1 MIVKPLANLIK
12 MRKEKIQISKIKN
25 EKGVITKNTKEI
37 QGIVKDYFE
46 NIYSSELENLEEL
59 NKFLDTYD
67 HPKVNQEDINH
78 LNRSITLNEI
88 ELK

>member
-46 NIYSSELENLEEL
+46 NIYYWKILRN
-59 NKFLDTYD
+59 
-67 HPKVNQEDINH
+67 
-78 LNRSITLNEI
+78 
-88 ELK
+88 